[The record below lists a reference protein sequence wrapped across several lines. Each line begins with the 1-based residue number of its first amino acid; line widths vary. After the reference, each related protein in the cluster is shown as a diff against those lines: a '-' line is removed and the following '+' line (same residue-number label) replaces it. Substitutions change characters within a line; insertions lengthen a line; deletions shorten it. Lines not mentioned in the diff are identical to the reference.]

1 MENNYKDLTRYIY
14 QDLSWG
20 RSDFDGKVI
29 DNADNNEK
37 YINDSLKNN
46 ENKL

>member
-20 RSDFDGKVI
+20 PCSDLRMERLLITLTIMQK
-29 DNADNNEK
+29 
-37 YINDSLKNN
+37 STLMTH
-46 ENKL
+46 

>member
-20 RSDFDGKVI
+20 PLFRFKDGRLLITLTIMQK
-29 DNADNNEK
+29 
-37 YINDSLKNN
+37 STLMTH
-46 ENKL
+46 